1 MLPSWYFDLFCFFA
15 QFLAKNSVPKTLFEH
30 TFTISDVVFNPIWHK
45 LYYQHGVRGWKKIQD
60 NTCWSSDMSPRR
72 NFPILVEI
80 RKNLKHCLVRLEFQC
95 PKHSQ
100 IILRLINLASLN
112 VKLFKFGYNNQNL
125 CFWKVFVV
133 YFSLDAHLHIKAN
146 RY

>member
-1 MLPSWYFDLFCFFA
+1 MLPS
-15 QFLAKNSVPKTLFEH
+15 
-30 TFTISDVVFNPIWHK
+30 
-45 LYYQHGVRGWKKIQD
+45 
-60 NTCWSSDMSPRR
+60 WSSDMSPRR
-72 NFPILVEI
+72 NFPILAEI

-125 CFWKVFVV
+125 CF
-133 YFSLDAHLHIKAN
+133 
-146 RY
+146 